1 MLGNIYE
8 VSLRSPCRYCRIVLA
23 GKFSGA
29 PKGGVLLAGKIF
41 ITIDLDWKLLTF
53 FGNFKPSW
61 LKKTEDD

>member
-1 MLGNIYE
+1 M
-8 VSLRSPCRYCRIVLA
+8 LA

-29 PKGGVLLAGKIF
+29 TKGGVLLAGKIF
-41 ITIDLDWKLLTF
+41 ISIDLDWKLLIF